1 MATRK
6 SDRPPN
12 AERRAPARKR
22 PARASMRMG
31 IGYDSHR
38 FGPGTIIR
46 LGGLSI
52 PHDRTLTGHSDGD
65 AVVHAI
71 TDALLGA
78 AGEGDIGAM
87 FPDDDPAN
95 RSRDSMEML
104 REMMAHLRSR
114 GWRVNNVDVTVIAE
128 QPRIAPYR
136 DAMRDALAVALQLDR
151 TAVSVKGKTNEGM
164 GWIGR
169 GEGIACVAVATV
181 VPATS

>member
-1 MATRK
+1 
-6 SDRPPN
+6 
-12 AERRAPARKR
+12 
-22 PARASMRMG
+22 MRVG

-38 FGPGTIIR
+38 FGPGTMLR

-52 PHDRTLTGHSDGD
+52 PHDRSLTGHSDGD
-65 AVVHAI
+65 AVLHAI

-95 RSRDSMEML
+95 RGRDSMEML
-104 REMMAHLRSR
+104 REVVAHLRDR
-114 GWRVNNVDVTVIAE
+114 GWRASNVDVTVVTE

-136 DAMRDALAVALQLDR
+136 DAMRDALAEALHLDR
-151 TAVSVKGKTNEGM
+151 AAVSVKGKTNEGM

-169 GEGIACVAVATV
+169 GEGVACMAVATV
-181 VPATS
+181 VPASS

>member
-1 MATRK
+1 
-6 SDRPPN
+6 
-12 AERRAPARKR
+12 
-22 PARASMRMG
+22 MRVG

-38 FGPGTIIR
+38 FGPGTMLR

-52 PHDRTLTGHSDGD
+52 PHDRSLTGHSDGD
-65 AVVHAI
+65 AVLHAI

-95 RSRDSMEML
+95 RGRDSMEML
-104 REMMAHLRSR
+104 REVVAHLRDR
-114 GWRVNNVDVTVIAE
+114 GWRASNVDVTVVTE

-136 DAMRDALAVALQLDR
+136 DAMRDALAEALHLDR
-151 TAVSVKGKTNEGM
+151 AAVSVKGKTNEGM

-169 GEGIACVAVATV
+169 GEGIACIAVATV
-181 VPATS
+181 VPASS